1 MLDFAIRNRKEIFR
15 DPLSIILGIALPVI
29 LLFLFTAIEKNAP
42 LDTFKIQHLAPGL
55 IVFGFAFLTMFSA
68 LLIAK
73 DKQTALLTRLFASP
87 LKTADYVIGYA
98 LPMLPLAILQI
109 VICFIAAAAAGLSA
123 EWMNLL
129 AGIAVLLPIA
139 MMSVFFGLCLGA
151 VFTDKQISGIGT
163 IYITLVQFLGG
174 AWMEV
179 SLLGDTFKHIAYA
192 LPFIHSI
199 ELAQEVISGDYSSFH
214 QHIWPIAGYT
224 VLALALAFLS
234 FMKIRKR

>member
-98 LPMLPLAILQI
+98 IPMSPLAILQI
-109 VICFIAAAAAGLSA
+109 VICFIAAAGRRFIRRVDES
-123 EWMNLL
+123 
-129 AGIAVLLPIA
+129 
-139 MMSVFFGLCLGA
+139 SRRYRCLVAYCDDVRFLRFMFRGCVYGQTNFRYRNDLYYTRA
-151 VFTDKQISGIGT
+151 ISGRG
-163 IYITLVQFLGG
+163 LDGG
-174 AWMEV
+174 EPA
-179 SLLGDTFKHIAYA
+179 
-192 LPFIHSI
+192 
-199 ELAQEVISGDYSSFH
+199 
-214 QHIWPIAGYT
+214 
-224 VLALALAFLS
+224 
-234 FMKIRKR
+234 R